1 MSEKEKQMER
11 LVERFLDGLTTN
23 AEEQELYDYFQGRVR
38 GKLKKYQ
45 PMFQWYAEGMPERK
59 QTHRLWPK
67 VAVAAS
73 VAAVVG
79 AGLMVVQRQE
89 PSAELALYEGS
100 YIIRNGQKNSNL
112 EEILPELQQRL
123 YKAEQKQMRVNLL
136 LKGVKEIEKN
146 IPTI

>member
-1 MSEKEKQMER
+1 MKEKEKQMER
-11 LVERFLDGLTTN
+11 LVERFLDGLTTYQ
-23 AEEQELYDYFQGRVR
+23 EEQELYNYFQGKIK
-38 GKLKKYQ
+38 GKLRKYQ

-59 QTHRLWPK
+59 QTRKLWPK

-79 AGLMVVQRQE
+79 AGVTLIQRPE
-89 PSAELALYEGS
+89 PSADLALYEGS

-112 EEILPELQQRL
+112 EEILPELELRL
-123 YKAEQKQMRVNLL
+123 YKVEQKQMRVNQL